1 MYEQMIQ
8 KFPSKNGFFIICN
21 TFRIMSSEVF
31 ESNEELFSQNLN
43 STEYNPYLK
52 IHPLLKCPG
61 FDLSGSPV
69 IEDDGYSE
77 SDARF
82 EAHVSRG
89 EHEETEQP
97 NGTVDVEEE

>member
-1 MYEQMIQ
+1 MRNSSLRTWTQL
-8 KFPSKNGFFIICN
+8 NIILLLVGN
-21 TFRIMSSEVF
+21 
-31 ESNEELFSQNLN
+31 
-43 STEYNPYLK
+43 LK
-52 IHPLLKCPG
+52 IHPPLKCPG

-77 SDARF
+77 IDARF